1 MRYNTKRLLLSASF
15 LTISCGSL
23 IAMEQKKGPMNA
35 EWFYAHNN
43 PYKTANDLHQERR
56 WKEAATDYEQK
67 LRNKIG
73 TEYDQE
79 MAQLNLAACLMAQQ
93 QPTEHW
99 GSFDALIGIDEE
111 QRLSQEKV
119 DLLAKNGK
127 KSILVRTD
135 QVGIGDIAH
144 FLQTTRELKKRCK
157 DCQVTVSV
165 RPFLKNTISNVVK
178 GYGCDVISEKD
189 AQPKTDYTTHIIGLL
204 GHLKMNPAQ
213 TKPEIIL
220 DAPDRAMKV
229 VNEQVKAVLDQG
241 KTVAVVFAGED
252 RQATL
257 IGGKQLPRNKEAHG
271 RQISPAAFSLLLK
284 KNPNLVLLDC
294 GTKDSRVTV
303 DENQKHQ
310 YMVIPNEEQ
319 PFDTVVALARIMS
332 VNKKIIA
339 LAADQGPSN
348 VFARSLDSQAQKRMA
363 FIIPNAKEYD
373 VRMEGKNTEYQQ
385 MISDC
390 LVLKSNSAKL
400 EDQVAVL
407 EKALQKTTTGK

>member
-1 MRYNTKRLLLSASF
+1 MKNSTKILLLSVTF
-15 LTISCGSL
+15 LTLSHGIL
-23 IAMEQKKGPMNA
+23 MAMEKKGPMNEA
-35 EWFYAHNN
+35 WFYDQNN
-43 PYKTANDLHQERR
+43 PYKSANDLHQERR

-67 LRNKIG
+67 LHNKTG
-73 TEYDQE
+73 TEYDRE
-79 MAQLNLAACLMAQQ
+79 MARLNLAACLMGQQ
-93 QPTEHW
+93 QSTEHW
-99 GSFDALIGIDEE
+99 GSFDTLIDIDEE
-111 QRLSQEKV
+111 QRLSKDKV
-119 DLLAKNGK
+119 DALAKSGK

-178 GYGCDVISEKD
+178 GYGCEVISEKD
-189 AQPKTDYTTHIIGLL
+189 VQPKTDYTTHIIGLL
-204 GHLKMNPAQ
+204 GHLKMNPAE
-213 TKPEIIL
+213 TKPEIL
-220 DAPDRAMKV
+220 LAAPDRAMKV
-229 VNEQVKAVLDQG
+229 VNEQVNAVLEQG
-241 KTVAVVFAGED
+241 KTLAVVFAGED

-284 KNPNLVLLDC
+284 KNPNLILLDC
-294 GTKDSRVTV
+294 GTPHSRVTV
-303 DENQKHQ
+303 NEDQKHQ

-332 VNKKIIA
+332 INKKIIA

-363 FIIPNAKEYD
+363 FIIPNVREYD
-373 VRMEGKNTEYQQ
+373 MRMEGKNTAYQQ

-390 LVLKSNSAKL
+390 LVLKSDSPEL